1 MEQIKAEAE
10 CARDRAVEA
19 TYDKGTRTVTV
30 VGCFSLEEGI
40 ASEQDFFRQLPEV
53 AGAGEGDLTIDLG
66 GMKGDREGMLLVC
79 QRLRRFYGKREL
91 VVSWTNLP
99 VEIRLLWNLVLERKL
114 SAPPVAGRK
123 KRWGQWVD
131 NLHQEANDF
140 ILFTGELIVE
150 VVRLLTGKA
159 RFRWGYFV
167 QKFRECSVDALPIVS
182 LIGILIGLILAYISA
197 VQLVRFGA
205 SIFVPNLVSVS
216 IVREMGPVMIS
227 IIMAGRTGASYAAEI
242 GSMKVSEEVDAM
254 RALGISPM
262 EYLVL
267 PRMAALTLSMPMLVL
282 YGSIL
287 GVISGAVISSFAFDL
302 SFVTYFNQV
311 RQAVSLE
318 SLFGGLFKSTVFGA
332 LVAFAGT
339 WRGMQSGSSS
349 AEVGRVTT
357 SAVVTAITWIIISD
371 ALFAVLFNLYGI

>member
-1 MEQIKAEAE
+1 MIGEESFIQALPVLEQ
-10 CARDRAVEA
+10 
-19 TYDKGTRTVTV
+19 GTGR
-30 VGCFSLEEGI
+30 SRLW
-40 ASEQDFFRQLPEV
+40 
-53 AGAGEGDLTIDLG
+53 IDLS
-66 GMKGDREGMLLVC
+66 GMTGDREGMLVVC
-79 QRLRRFYGKREL
+79 QRLRRFYGNQGEVIEWEHIPESIRPL
-91 VVSWTNLP
+91 WT
-99 VEIRLLWNLVLERKL
+99 LVLERKL
-114 SAPPVAGRK
+114 SVQRTG
-123 KRWGQWVD
+123 KRRTLWSRFAD
-131 NLHQEANDF
+131 RLSQEVNDF
-140 ILFTGELIVE
+140 VLFTGELIVE
-150 VVRLLTGKA
+150 VGRLFTGKA
-159 RFRWGYFV
+159 RFRWGYFT

-267 PRMAALTLSMPMLVL
+267 PRMAALVLSMPMLVL

-287 GVISGAVISSFAFDL
+287 GVVSGAVVANFAFEL

-318 SLFGGLFKSTVFGA
+318 SLFGGLFKSMIFGV

-357 SAVVTAITWIIISD
+357 SAVVTAITWIILSD